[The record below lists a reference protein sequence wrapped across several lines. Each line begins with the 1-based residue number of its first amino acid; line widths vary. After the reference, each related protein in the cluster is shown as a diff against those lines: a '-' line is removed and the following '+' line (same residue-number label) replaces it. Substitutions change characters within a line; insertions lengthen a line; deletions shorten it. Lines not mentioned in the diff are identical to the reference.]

1 MKITII
7 IIKLICK
14 TEWVICGVSNQNLHL
29 IDTDE
34 RAIFTDMYSKW
45 ISSLVVQGGEVT
57 GYIVKFEWLPTKEND
72 FYNSQKDSIL
82 KR

>member
-7 IIKLICK
+7 IIKLLFLGALFI
-14 TEWVICGVSNQNLHL
+14 VSNQNLHL

-34 RAIFTDMYSKW
+34 RTTFTDMYSKW

-72 FYNSQKDSIL
+72 FYNSEKNIIS

>member
-7 IIKLICK
+7 IIKLLFLGALFI
-14 TEWVICGVSNQNLHL
+14 VSNQNLHL

-72 FYNSQKDSIL
+72 FYNSQKDTIS

>member
-7 IIKLICK
+7 IIKLLFLGALFI
-14 TEWVICGVSNQNLHL
+14 VSNQNLHL

-57 GYIVKFEWLPTKEND
+57 GYIVKFKWLPTKEND

>member
-7 IIKLICK
+7 IIKLLFLGALFI
-14 TEWVICGVSNQNLHL
+14 VSNQNLHL